1 MQLPT
6 IKQLRYLV
14 ALAEHKHFGRA
25 AKACF
30 VSQSAFSIGIQEL
43 ESLLRVQLVD
53 RTHKRVVI
61 TRLGQEIVTQA
72 RLCLRDL
79 STLVELAREQREPL
93 SGTLRLGVIPT
104 VAPFLLPKVLSSL
117 RKTFPRLELL
127 LKEDLTQRLYQELM
141 SGELDVMLY
150 AVPYDLAGV
159 DTLEL
164 FTDAFLLAYREGTQL
179 VDPERYNFNR
189 LNAQSVL
196 LLEDGHCLRS
206 HAIDACRIRDFAKV
220 RPFTAN
226 SLFTLVQ
233 MVDNDLGI
241 TFLPEMAVGTALL
254 RGTRVKTRPLKEK
267 SYRTIALAWRS
278 GSARGEEFGKLG
290 EFVREHRK
298 E

>member
-43 ESLLRVQLVD
+43 ESLLRVQLID

-61 TRLGQEIVTQA
+61 TRLGQEVVTQA

-79 STLVELAREQREPL
+79 GTLVELARENREPL
-93 SGTLRLGVIPT
+93 GGTLRLGVIPT
-104 VAPFLLPKVLSSL
+104 VAPFLLPTVLPRL
-117 RKTFPRLELL
+117 RKVFPRLELL
-127 LKEDLTQRLYQELM
+127 LKEDVTQRLYQELM

-164 FTDAFLLAYREGTQL
+164 FTDAFLLAYREGTEL
-179 VDPERYNFNR
+179 VDPEHYNFNR
-189 LNAQSVL
+189 LTAQSVL

-233 MVDNDLGI
+233 MVDSDLGI
-241 TFLPEMAVGTALL
+241 TFLPEMSVGTALL
-254 RGTRVKTRPLKEK
+254 RGTRVKTRPLREK

-290 EFVREHRK
+290 EFIREHHMA
-298 E
+298 